1 MKGCEKCL
9 VNKIS
14 RPTCGTIIIICS
26 MKDCSKC
33 TAGPLRRKPEMIVRV
48 SHEGCALVGAPH
60 GALGPRALHL
70 GHTGIPGPS

>member
-1 MKGCEKCL
+1 
-9 VNKIS
+9 
-14 RPTCGTIIIICS
+14 
-26 MKDCSKC
+26 
-33 TAGPLRRKPEMIVRV
+33 MIVRV